1 MIKVCNC
8 WKEQYSSVDLPI
20 VLVWYWAVKWRTVIE
35 WYHQEGPNIICKLHK
50 SLYGLKQSAR
60 WWKKKLH
67 SALDTLGFQR
77 SNNSI
82 YIYFKRDFKIIAPV
96 FIDDIILVSKDDS
109 VMTSIV
115 QELQQHFKLCDLSLT
130 PFLLSVQ
137 IKQDLEACS
146 ISLL

>member
-1 MIKVCNC
+1 M
-8 WKEQYSSVDLPI
+8 
-20 VLVWYWAVKWRTVIE
+20 
-35 WYHQEGPNIICKLHK
+35 
-50 SLYGLKQSAR
+50 
-60 WWKKKLH
+60 
-67 SALDTLGFQR
+67 LDTLGFQC

-130 PFLLSVQ
+130 SFLLSVQ
-137 IKQDLEACS
+137 IKQDLEAYS